1 MGASNSMPQTVQ
13 MANPMPFEIT
23 RDVVNRIDQA
33 TTKTT
38 KLGTRICE
46 KCSQKTQAELRSDI
60 PTTMK
65 HKPHEVQ
72 DMHPVQVA
80 KSWKK
85 RSYEVEESEFRKSLQ
100 RVQNL
105 FGKPVRWAKDCEAE
119 IGKFEEELIHCY
131 QRYSNEPLQCSNLA
145 RQYHRFVFARQIGE
159 ISNTKAG
166 RDGSGD
172 PKSPRHTGKA
182 GKHSTPT

>member
-1 MGASNSMPQTVQ
+1 MGASNSKPQTVQ

-23 RDVVNRIDQA
+23 RDVVDRIGQA

-38 KLGTRICE
+38 KSGTSICE
-46 KCSQKTQAELRSDI
+46 KCS
-60 PTTMK
+60 PTTME

-72 DMHPVQVA
+72 DVHPVQVA

-100 RVQNL
+100 RVQDL
-105 FGKPVRWAKDCEAE
+105 FGKPVRWAKDCEGE

-131 QRYSNEPLQCSNLA
+131 QRYPNEPLQCSNLA
-145 RQYHRFVFARQIGE
+145 RQYHGFVFARQIVE
-159 ISNTKAG
+159 ISNMK
-166 RDGSGD
+166 
-172 PKSPRHTGKA
+172 TG
-182 GKHSTPT
+182 P